1 MYVTKKK
8 IVRKTN
14 KHTNNTPTAVEV
26 CMFQRF
32 ESCGMDSTKRKI
44 DLRPR
49 IEVGVE
55 IGRKEKGII
64 YLANH
69 KCCTK

>member
-1 MYVTKKK
+1 MSPK

-14 KHTNNTPTAVEV
+14 KRTNTATAVEV
-26 CMFQRF
+26 YMVQSF
-32 ESCGMDSTKRKI
+32 ESCDIDSTKSKI

-55 IGRKEKGII
+55 IRRKEKGII